1 MHYSVT
7 SLFNSCRH
15 LSNSFCLSNSPPL
28 VPPRR
33 RTIEWA
39 DLAAA
44 YWQGVQTGAASSHS
58 SASRSSTLPTAYD
71 TSTSNAAAY
80 NPFSVGPP
88 PLEEV
93 SSSPPHQYGIENLL
107 DLTSPTR
114 GSPPASSAAYDLEQL
129 LSTGLANQ
137 ARRETL
143 ERPRAQSAVNRALR
157 EASLGRSSHSSVR
170 AQSSL
175 EARIPPL
182 PTVQSLGER
191 MRPGESPETN
201 NQRLSYLSSLLGIE
215 NGNEDDED
223 SDYEAEDQINSDV
236 EDDEIDEAIR
246 QLEPGRGGSSEE
258 LQQAEA
264 AVERLASLFD
274 GPSNRTEESS
284 DDESMPPLEDII
296 SNTNAGTSTA
306 SSVQATVQLD
316 GRSAK
321 DDTHLESPTGKRK
334 SDDDSK
340 QPAKKKIK
348 KEEDIEEEET
358 KESKANG
365 SPKTC
370 CICLDEPSKKEL
382 ATINVC
388 DHHFCFGCID
398 KWSDQE
404 NKCPLCK
411 VRFYKIDKVHKPKK
425 RKAGDA
431 EGIGGDERS
440 SKRVRNRNQRCD
452 HLDFLNH
459 PLEGMFASLESG
471 GTWPTHIAQLL
482 FSGLGGAPSSLA
494 GGSFNAPR
502 RNMPSSSRHPS
513 SRAAALANARRQH
526 EAAASR
532 VASLRA
538 DIASRRQERAER
550 LAERTARMQDWEESR
565 RARTAAREARMAS
578 LDRQLAD
585 LSAARASLVGR
596 GVSSTTSSA
605 SAIPSRSQASRVN
618 RAGTTSNPLYHRSP
632 FAIDTSSPWLSS
644 SASSAMRQ
652 SQEGRTSS
660 RHSFP
665 PESSRRRRATST
677 TVAAAASALAADST
691 LLLQPGE
698 EEEEE
703 RLLSTLSPGS
713 YTRRLT
719 RQMNGGSS
727 AQYAFNTT
735 RPPRWRR
742 NIHQQSAAGAPPPH
756 PSTASSSS
764 SFRERMERIQR
775 IRSSMRE
782 RNTRVRAEARAAL
795 DPPVQEAIEIDSDD
809 DDDDDDVV
817 EVIAVE

>member
-1 MHYSVT
+1 M
-7 SLFNSCRH
+7 
-15 LSNSFCLSNSPPL
+15 
-28 VPPRR
+28 PPRR

-44 YWQGVQTGAASSHS
+44 YWQGVQTGAASSVP
-58 SASRSSTLPTAYD
+58 RSSSLPTAYD
-71 TSTSNAAAY
+71 TATSNVAAY
-80 NPFSVGPP
+80 DPFSVGPP

-93 SSSPPHQYGIENLL
+93 SSSPPHQYSIENLL
-107 DLTSPTR
+107 DLTSPTPPRRINTR
-114 GSPPASSAAYDLEQL
+114 GAYDLEQL
-129 LSTGLANQ
+129 LSTGLASQ

-143 ERPRAQSAVNRALR
+143 ERSRAQSAVNQALR
-157 EASLGRSSHSSVR
+157 SIAGGRNSHSSS
-170 AQSSL
+170 AMQSSL
-175 EARIPPL
+175 ETRIPPL
-182 PTVQSLGER
+182 PSVQSLGER
-191 MRPGESPETN
+191 MRPGESLDPN
-201 NQRLSYLSSLLGIE
+201 SQRLSYLSSLLGIE
-215 NGNEDDED
+215 NGSEDDED
-223 SDYEAEDQINSDV
+223 SDYGAEDQMG
-236 EDDEIDEAIR
+236 DEIDEAIR

-264 AVERLASLFD
+264 AVERLSSLFD
-274 GPSNRTEESS
+274 GPSSSNSITLRRDLESS
-284 DDESMPPLEDII
+284 DDESMPPLEDIV
-296 SNTNAGTSTA
+296 SNTNAATA

-316 GRSAK
+316 EVAAK
-321 DDTHLESPTGKRK
+321 DDTNLKSPTGKRK

-348 KEEDIEEEET
+348 KEEKNLEEE
-358 KESKANG
+358 ESKANG

-370 CICLDEPSKKEL
+370 CICLEEPTKKEL

-388 DHHFCFGCID
+388 EHHFCFTCID

-431 EGIGGDERS
+431 EGIGDNNERS

-452 HLDFLNH
+452 HLDFLNAH
-459 PLEGMFASLESG
+459 PLEGMFASMEG

-482 FSGLGGAPSSLA
+482 FSGLGGAPPPSLA
-494 GGSFNAPR
+494 SGSFNPSR

-513 SRAAALANARRQH
+513 SRVAALASARRQH

-538 DIASRRQERAER
+538 DIAARRQERAER
-550 LAERTARMQDWEESR
+550 LAERTARMQEWEESR
-565 RARTAAREARMAS
+565 RARAAAREARMAS
-578 LDRQLAD
+578 FDRRLAD
-585 LSAARASLVGR
+585 LSAARASLVNR
-596 GVSSTTSSA
+596 GGSGTSSSA
-605 SAIPSRSQASRVN
+605 SAIPARSQASRVN
-618 RAGTTSNPLYHRSP
+618 RGGVLNPPYHRSP

-644 SASSAMRQ
+644 SASSAMGR
-652 SQEGRTSS
+652 SQESRTSS

-665 PESSRRRRATST
+665 PESSRRRRTTST
-677 TVAAAASALAADST
+677 TAASGAGGRRDDST

-713 YTRRLT
+713 YRRRLH
-719 RQMNGGSS
+719 REMNRGSS

-742 NIHQQSAAGAPPPH
+742 NIHQQSAAGAPPPP
-756 PSTASSSS
+756 PSSASSSSS

-775 IRSSMRE
+775 IR
-782 RNTRVRAEARAAL
+782 AGARAAL
-795 DPPVQEAIEIDSDD
+795 GPPVQEAIEIDSDD
-809 DDDDDDVV
+809 DDDDVV

>member
-1 MHYSVT
+1 M
-7 SLFNSCRH
+7 
-15 LSNSFCLSNSPPL
+15 
-28 VPPRR
+28 
-33 RTIEWA
+33 
-39 DLAAA
+39 
-44 YWQGVQTGAASSHS
+44 
-58 SASRSSTLPTAYD
+58 
-71 TSTSNAAAY
+71 
-80 NPFSVGPP
+80 
-88 PLEEV
+88 EEV

-114 GSPPASSAAYDLEQL
+114 GSPPSSSAEYDLEQL
-129 LSTGLANQ
+129 LSSGLANQ

-143 ERPRAQSAVNRALR
+143 ERSRAQSAVNQALR
-157 EASLGRSSHSSVR
+157 EASLGRSSHSGSSAR

-191 MRPGESPETN
+191 MRPGESPDTN

-223 SDYEAEDQINSDV
+223 SDYKAEDQINSDV

-246 QLEPGRGGSSEE
+246 QLEPGRGGSTEE

-284 DDESMPPLEDII
+284 DDESMPPLEDIV
-296 SNTNAGTSTA
+296 SNPNAGIS
-306 SSVQATVQLD
+306 SSVQATQLD
-316 GRSAK
+316 EVAAK

-348 KEEDIEEEET
+348 KEEDNLEEEES
-358 KESKANG
+358 KEKANG

-370 CICLDEPSKKEL
+370 CICLEEPTDQEL

-388 DHHFCFGCID
+388 DHHFCFTCID

-431 EGIGGDERS
+431 EGIGDDDERS

-482 FSGLGGAPSSLA
+482 FSGLGGAPSSLN
-494 GGSFNAPR
+494 GGSLNAPR

-513 SRAAALANARRQH
+513 SREAALANARRQH

-538 DIASRRQERAER
+538 DIAARRQERAER

-565 RARTAAREARMAS
+565 RARTAAREARMARMAS

-596 GVSSTTSSA
+596 GGSTTSSA
-605 SAIPSRSQASRVN
+605 SAIPARSQASRVN
-618 RAGTTSNPLYHRSP
+618 RGGVSSNPPYHRSP
-632 FAIDTSSPWLSS
+632 FDIDTTSPWLSS

-677 TVAAAASALAADST
+677 TAASVAGGRRDDST

-703 RLLSTLSPGS
+703 RLLSTLSPSS
-713 YTRRLT
+713 YMRRLH
-719 RQMNGGSS
+719 REMNGGSS

-742 NIHQQSAAGAPPPH
+742 NIHQQSAAGAPPPP
-756 PSTASSSS
+756 PSSASSS

-782 RNTRVRAEARAAL
+782 RTTTRARAEARAAL
-795 DPPVQEAIEIDSDD
+795 GPPVQEAIEIDSDD
-809 DDDDDDVV
+809 DDDDDVV

>member
-1 MHYSVT
+1 MPS
-7 SLFNSCRH
+7 SLKLFY
-15 LSNSFCLSNSPPL
+15 LSNSPPL

-58 SASRSSTLPTAYD
+58 SAPRSSSLPTAYD
-71 TSTSNAAAY
+71 TAATSNVAAY
-80 NPFSVGPP
+80 NPFSVIGPP

-93 SSSPPHQYGIENLL
+93 SSPSRPHQYGIENLL

-114 GSPPASSAAYDLEQL
+114 GSPPSSSAAYDLEQL
-129 LSTGLANQ
+129 LSTGIANQ

-143 ERPRAQSAVNRALR
+143 ERSRAQSAVNRALR
-157 EASLGRSSHSSVR
+157 EASLGRSSRSGRS
-170 AQSSL
+170 QSSL

-182 PTVQSLGER
+182 PSVQSLGER
-191 MRPGESPETN
+191 MRPDESLETN
-201 NQRLSYLSSLLGIE
+201 NQRLSYLSSLLGVD

-236 EDDEIDEAIR
+236 EDEIDEAIR
-246 QLEPGRGGSSEE
+246 QLEPGRRGSSEE

-284 DDESMPPLEDII
+284 DDESMPPLEDIV
-296 SNTNAGTSTA
+296 SNTNAGTATS
-306 SSVQATVQLD
+306 SSVQTTVHLD
-316 GRSAK
+316 EGAAK
-321 DDTHLESPTGKRK
+321 DDTNLESPTGKRK

-348 KEEDIEEEET
+348 KEENNLEEEES
-358 KESKANG
+358 KELKADG

-370 CICLDEPSKKEL
+370 CICLENPSKKEL

-431 EGIGGDERS
+431 EGIGDGDERS

-482 FSGLGGAPSSLA
+482 FSGLGGAAPPSLA
-494 GGSFNAPR
+494 GGSFNPSR
-502 RNMPSSSRHPS
+502 RNMPSSSRPPN
-513 SRAAALANARRQH
+513 SRVAALASARRQH

-538 DIASRRQERAER
+538 DIAARRQERAER
-550 LAERTARMQDWEESR
+550 LAERTGRMQEWEESR

-596 GVSSTTSSA
+596 GSSNTTSSV
-605 SAIPSRSQASRVN
+605 SAIPARSQASRIN
-618 RAGTTSNPLYHRSP
+618 RGGVSSNPPYHRSP
-632 FAIDTSSPWLSS
+632 FDIDTSSPWLSS

-665 PESSRRRRATST
+665 PESSRRRRTSST
-677 TVAAAASALAADST
+677 TAASLAGGRRDDST

-713 YTRRLT
+713 Y
-719 RQMNGGSS
+719 
-727 AQYAFNTT
+727 
-735 RPPRWRR
+735 
-742 NIHQQSAAGAPPPH
+742 
-756 PSTASSSS
+756 
-764 SFRERMERIQR
+764 
-775 IRSSMRE
+775 MRHLH
-782 RNTRVRAEARAAL
+782 RKVRV
-795 DPPVQEAIEIDSDD
+795 S
-809 DDDDDDVV
+809 VV
-817 EVIAVE
+817 LS

>member
-1 MHYSVT
+1 
-7 SLFNSCRH
+7 
-15 LSNSFCLSNSPPL
+15 
-28 VPPRR
+28 
-33 RTIEWA
+33 
-39 DLAAA
+39 
-44 YWQGVQTGAASSHS
+44 VQTGAASSHS
-58 SASRSSTLPTAYD
+58 SAPRSLPSVESAYGRTA
-71 TSTSNAAAY
+71 TSNIATY
-80 NPFSVGPP
+80 NPFTVGPP
-88 PLEEV
+88 PLEGV
-93 SSSPPHQYGIENLL
+93 SSSPHHQYGIENLL
-107 DLTSPTR
+107 DLTSPTPPRRIDTR
-114 GSPPASSAAYDLEQL
+114 GSPPSSSAAYDLEQL
-129 LSTGLANQ
+129 LSTGLASQ

-143 ERPRAQSAVNRALR
+143 ERSRAQSAVNRALR
-157 EASLGRSSHSSVR
+157 EASLGRSSRSGSSAR

-191 MRPGESPETN
+191 MGPGESPETN
-201 NQRLSYLSSLLGIE
+201 NQRISYLSSLLGIE

-223 SDYEAEDQINSDV
+223 SDYEADNDDQINSDV
-236 EDDEIDEAIR
+236 EDEIDDAIR

-264 AVERLASLFD
+264 TVERLASLFD

-284 DDESMPPLEDII
+284 DDESMPPLEDIV
-296 SNTNAGTSTA
+296 SNTNAGTAT
-306 SSVQATVQLD
+306 SSNVQATTQLD
-316 GRSAK
+316 EGAAK
-321 DDTHLESPTGKRK
+321 DDTNLESHTGKRK

-348 KEEDIEEEET
+348 KEENNLEEEES
-358 KESKANG
+358 KELKADG

-370 CICLDEPSKKEL
+370 CICLEETSKKEL

-431 EGIGGDERS
+431 EGIRDNDERS

-482 FSGLGGAPSSLA
+482 FSGLGGSPPSLN

-502 RNMPSSSRHPS
+502 RNMPSSSRPPS
-513 SRAAALANARRQH
+513 RRVADLANARRQH

-538 DIASRRQERAER
+538 DIAARRQERAER

-585 LSAARASLVGR
+585 LSAARASLNGR

-605 SAIPSRSQASRVN
+605 SAIPARSQASRVN
-618 RAGTTSNPLYHRSP
+618 RGGVSSNPPYHRSP
-632 FAIDTSSPWLSS
+632 FDVDTSSPWLSS
-644 SASSAMRQ
+644 SVSSAMRQ

-665 PESSRRRRATST
+665 PESSRRRRATSST
-677 TVAAAASALAADST
+677 TAAAVAGGRRDDST

-713 YTRRLT
+713 YMRRLH
-719 RQMNGGSS
+719 REMNGGSS

-742 NIHQQSAAGAPPPH
+742 NIHQQSAAGAPPAP
-756 PSTASSSS
+756 PSTASSS

-782 RNTRVRAEARAAL
+782 RTTTRARAEARAAL
-795 DPPVQEAIEIDSDD
+795 GPPVQETIEIDSD

-817 EVIAVE
+817 EVIAVDLT